1 MIKRTQDVNNKKNT
15 RGSDGKR
22 STLFPV
28 STRRRKVRLSDITKQ
43 QSTTRKSRYRHLQ
56 QQSNKENEYKGS
68 TRAPKQIIIVTTLR
82 SDNVKKYT
90 LDRKQNTEKRKSR
103 SPPAGS
109 IAMNNRDSDASLAI
123 QWEVEVHNGN
133 NNND

>member
-22 STLFPV
+22 STLLPV
-28 STRRRKVRLSDITKQ
+28 ATRRRKVRLSDI
-43 QSTTRKSRYRHLQ
+43 SRYRHLQ

-68 TRAPKQIIIVTTLR
+68 TLVPKKIIIVTTLR

-90 LDRKQNTEKRKSR
+90 LHGKQNTEKRKSR

>member
-28 STRRRKVRLSDITKQ
+28 ATRRRKVRLSDI
-43 QSTTRKSRYRHLQ
+43 SRYRHLQ

-68 TRAPKQIIIVTTLR
+68 TRVTNQIIIVTTLR

-90 LDRKQNTEKRKSR
+90 LHKKQNTEKRKSR

>member
-82 SDNVKKYT
+82 SGNEKNTLCIDNKI
-90 LDRKQNTEKRKSR
+90 QKRESQGALR
-103 SPPAGS
+103 QA
-109 IAMNNRDSDASLAI
+109 AL
-123 QWEVEVHNGN
+123 Q
-133 NNND
+133 

>member
-68 TRAPKQIIIVTTLR
+68 TLVPKKVMIVATLR
-82 SDNVKKYT
+82 YDNEKKYT
-90 LDRKQNTEKRKSR
+90 LHKKNRIQKRESQG
-103 SPPAGS
+103 ALQQ
-109 IAMNNRDSDASLAI
+109 AAL
-123 QWEVEVHNGN
+123 Q
-133 NNND
+133 